1 MSDARLVTYA
11 RCSRLYSPG
20 HRDISREYSRA
31 TTSGS
36 SERAPRNPA
45 FPTGGGDGGWGGR
58 VVVGLGATRAR
69 PSRCAPRDGVL
80 GIVALVA
87 SVLWH
92 HLWQNASSRSGSTHA
107 GRCDSSTLEYRTAEL
122 ADETADLSHS
132 LCDVCDGR
140 NTPVGRSDRGNERG
154 YAASQRHAYVMRK
167 RGVCRAVPYGFA
179 SWWVATGADRG
190 SGPARPPGH
199 AAAFVCG
206 PRGGCGVPDMPDRGT
221 HTSTDSDALDLDARR
236 RSGRAGRLGC
246 GGGRPGRGS
255 PGARTLH
262 THDTGIR
269 VLVGTGRLNAIMSR
283 GGCAGDPVCLLFA
296 VMSRGTCELHT
307 SIIAVAWKRR
317 MKAGWRGKEQPAAP
331 PLAAL
336 PQLASCK
343 QPHGGA
349 CPGPRCAHTT

>member
-1 MSDARLVTYA
+1 M
-11 RCSRLYSPG
+11 
-20 HRDISREYSRA
+20 
-31 TTSGS
+31 
-36 SERAPRNPA
+36 
-45 FPTGGGDGGWGGR
+45 
-58 VVVGLGATRAR
+58 VVGLGATRAR

-221 HTSTDSDALDLDARR
+221 HTSTDSDCSTSTLDGGAVGRGVWGVGADARD
-236 RSGRAGRLGC
+236 
-246 GGGRPGRGS
+246 GGRRERG
-255 PGARTLH
+255 PC
-262 THDTGIR
+262 I
-269 VLVGTGRLNAIMSR
+269 
-283 GGCAGDPVCLLFA
+283 
-296 VMSRGTCELHT
+296 
-307 SIIAVAWKRR
+307 
-317 MKAGWRGKEQPAAP
+317 
-331 PLAAL
+331 
-336 PQLASCK
+336 
-343 QPHGGA
+343 
-349 CPGPRCAHTT
+349 HTTQGSGFWSARDV

>member
-1 MSDARLVTYA
+1 M
-11 RCSRLYSPG
+11 
-20 HRDISREYSRA
+20 
-31 TTSGS
+31 
-36 SERAPRNPA
+36 
-45 FPTGGGDGGWGGR
+45 
-58 VVVGLGATRAR
+58 VVGLGATRAR

-206 PRGGCGVPDMPDRGT
+206 PRGGSGCGASGYAIEAHTQVPRAT
-221 HTSTDSDALDLDARR
+221 ARPR
-236 RSGRAGRLGC
+236 RSTAERSGGAFGVWGRT
-246 GGGRPGRGS
+246 P
-255 PGARTLH
+255 
-262 THDTGIR
+262 
-269 VLVGTGRLNAIMSR
+269 GTGVAGSADPAHTTVESTQGSGFWSARARLNAIMSR
-283 GGCAGDPVCLLFA
+283 LRWGPCLLT
-296 VMSRGTCELHT
+296 VCCN
-307 SIIAVAWKRR
+307 VAGH
-317 MKAGWRGKEQPAAP
+317 M
-331 PLAAL
+331 
-336 PQLASCK
+336 
-343 QPHGGA
+343 
-349 CPGPRCAHTT
+349 

>member
-1 MSDARLVTYA
+1 MRTSCASA
-11 RCSRLYSPG
+11 ASAERCRTGSPRGGSRRAPTG
-20 HRDISREYSRA
+20 VQGPRGPRA
-31 TTSGS
+31 TQ
-36 SERAPRNPA
+36 PRSCA
-45 FPTGGGDGGWGGR
+45 AR
-58 VVVGLGATRAR
+58 GA
-69 PSRCAPRDGVL
+69 
-80 GIVALVA
+80 VA
-87 SVLWH
+87 
-92 HLWQNASSRSGSTHA
+92 
-107 GRCDSSTLEYRTAEL
+107 
-122 ADETADLSHS
+122 
-132 LCDVCDGR
+132 
-140 NTPVGRSDRGNERG
+140 
-154 YAASQRHAYVMRK
+154 
-167 RGVCRAVPYGFA
+167 
-179 SWWVATGADRG
+179 RG
-190 SGPARPPGH
+190 SGYRASRH
-199 AAAFVCG
+199 
-206 PRGGCGVPDMPDRGT
+206 T
-221 HTSTDSDALDLDARR
+221 HKYRQRLLDLDARR